1 MNQHRGSDFNE
12 FLAQEN
18 LMTPTPRTDAIA
30 HRGHGPT
37 AYIAE
42 ITDLARQLERE
53 NQTFRAA
60 QKACEDCDAPRV
72 DRIAELE
79 RELAVWKHDV
89 KLLEAELEQE
99 RQDRK
104 QADLDTIR
112 ALGERN
118 EARAEIAVWKH
129 DVKRLEAEL
138 ETFDEKAIEWW
149 CEYQDLKAK
158 AGDYRAE
165 IDQIKATLANPH
177 AVHVNMLRGTI
188 QWTPANLRHLLG
200 ET

>member
-30 HRGHGPT
+30 HRGLGSV

-42 ITDLARQLERE
+42 MTNFARQLES
-53 NQTFRAA
+53 A
-60 QKACEDCDAPRV
+60 
-72 DRIAELE
+72 LG
-79 RELAVWKHDV
+79 LWKHES
-89 KLLEAELEQE
+89 KRLEDELEQE

-118 EARAEIAVWKH
+118 DARSEI
-129 DVKRLEAEL
+129 E
-138 ETFDEKAIEWW
+138 
-149 CEYQDLKAK
+149 
-158 AGDYRAE
+158 
-165 IDQIKATLANPH
+165 QIKATLANPH